1 MGQLNWTYEKV
12 LFTEDMIG
20 DNYGFV
26 YVITNEVSG
35 KKYIGKKFLTK
46 AGYKQVKGKRRKI
59 RKISDWE
66 EYYGSSKYL
75 HEDIKELGVSNFT
88 REILHLC
95 KSRSECAYLELKEQI
110 NREVLES
117 DSFYND
123 WIQVRVRKEH
133 LKSMR

>member
-1 MGQLNWTYEKV
+1 MGHYAFLDENNIV
-12 LFTEDMIG
+12 TE
-20 DNYGFV
+20 
-26 YVITNEVSG
+26 VITGRDEDEIVNG
-35 KKYIGKKFLTK
+35 IY
-46 AGYKQVKGKRRKI
+46 
-59 RKISDWE
+59 DWE

-75 HEDIKELGVSNFT
+75 HEDIKELGASNFT

-117 DSFYND
+117 DLFYND

>member
-1 MGQLNWTYEKV
+1 M
-12 LFTEDMIG
+12 
-20 DNYGFV
+20 
-26 YVITNEVSG
+26 
-35 KKYIGKKFLTK
+35 TK

-117 DSFYND
+117 DLFYND